1 MSSSLGVEDAS
12 NEGRRTVVR
21 GYEPGDRDAL
31 LALAGRLVIGVAP
44 WRDAQAVSDAVRQWV
59 ADSIA
64 TANDGRGALFVATDQ
79 AGQVKGFV
87 SVSERRHFAGAVDA
101 YVGELVTAEDAEG
114 QGVGRTLLGRAEEWA
129 REHDYPRITLET
141 GARNLRALWFYEH
154 LGWEPEDIRLSKAL

>member
-1 MSSSLGVEDAS
+1 M
-12 NEGRRTVVR
+12 VVR

-31 LALAGRLVIGVAP
+31 LVLAGRLVIGVAP

-64 TANDGRGALFVATDQ
+64 TATDGRGALFVATDQ
-79 AGQVKGFV
+79 AGQVQGFV

-129 REHDYPRITLET
+129 REHDYPRITWKREPAT
-141 GARNLRALWFYEH
+141 SGCSGSMSISVGSPKTFVSARR
-154 LGWEPEDIRLSKAL
+154 SS